1 MENNKDYNDYVSE
14 IIASLAS
21 EGTSNIDFDQLSLW
35 LNEQRTLE
43 SDLSGLR
50 DELDIFRADYVQRI
64 SGMVKAIAVA
74 RRKSDSLESAT
85 ELIESLGSLSA
96 HDLVDCYRR
105 VSARFRDT
113 FPTSFAGLTK
123 TPLRG
128 ITATDLDDYK

>member
-96 HDLVDCYRR
+96 R
-105 VSARFRDT
+105 VMSIFPMRPRFRI
-113 FPTSFAGLTK
+113 S
-123 TPLRG
+123 G
-128 ITATDLDDYK
+128 IAKSRNR